1 MAKAAVKKS
10 ATADPSLRAIPV
22 ISTQFSKLNL
32 SGNEYQHWFIRLP
45 KGAIADD
52 LKEPS
57 LFKQLQESP
66 KALRRR
72 DTVRLVEYNEAWIA
86 EAMVA
91 EANATEVVLAGVRI
105 INFPERIKPPF
116 EDSKFKVEWRG
127 TGYVVI
133 RKSDGAKLSDFYPT
147 EQLAIRA
154 VGSQYPMRTS

>member
-1 MAKAAVKKS
+1 VAKAAVKKS

-105 INFPERIKPPF
+105 INSR
-116 EDSKFKVEWRG
+116 SGLSRLLR
-127 TGYVVI
+127 TA
-133 RKSDGAKLSDFYPT
+133 SSKLSGAA
-147 EQLAIRA
+147 LATWSFARA
-154 VGSQYPMRTS
+154 MARSCRISTRPSNWPFVLLALNTR